1 MAASLSTTVSHPA
14 VSIDMKPTTTKPPTA
29 ARADIARA
37 VDAVLPRLRAI
48 RHDLHQ
54 HPELCF
60 EEKYTSAVVQRELAA
75 CGARVKAGMA
85 KGTGVIG
92 YLPATDPAN
101 ESRGAIALRADM
113 DALPILERTGRAYAS
128 TTEGLM
134 HACGHDGHT
143 AMLIGAAQVLSK
155 VERPRPVLFVFQPA
169 EEGGGGGDLMCKE
182 GALAG
187 EGRGG
192 LGAPAKM
199 IFGLHGWP
207 TVEVGRVASRVGP
220 LLAAT
225 DDFEVTVKGTQSHGA
240 YPHFGNDP
248 IVASAQMITALQTI
262 ASRNVSPLDSCVVTV
277 GIIKAGTA
285 DNIIPETCTFVGTIR
300 TLLPETRKLARERF
314 YAIVEA
320 TAHAMGCGVH
330 IDWRPG
336 YPVTANDRGA
346 TELFF
351 DVAKSCVGA
360 DLVEVV
366 EQPTMGGED
375 FSYYGQH
382 VPACFFLLGLRPR
395 GAASFPT
402 LHQPDFDFNDDALPV
417 GVRVF
422 CELATSTR

>member
-1 MAASLSTTVSHPA
+1 MTASTTATPSTTLE
-14 VSIDMKPTTTKPPTA
+14 MKPQNAQRTPRTDV
-29 ARADIARA
+29 ARAI
-37 VDAVLPRLRAI
+37 DALLPRLRGV

-54 HPELCF
+54 HPQLCF
-60 EEKYTSAVVQRELAA
+60 EETYASGVAQRELAA
-75 CGARVKAGMA
+75 CGARVKAGFA

-92 YLPATDPAN
+92 YLPASDPKH

-128 TTEGLM
+128 RTEGLM

-143 AMLIGAAQVLSK
+143 TMLIGAAHVLSTL
-155 VERPRPVLFVFQPA
+155 ERPRPVLFVFQPA

-187 EGRGG
+187 EGKGG
-192 LGAPAKM
+192 IGAPAQM

-207 TVEVGRVASRVGP
+207 TVEVGRVASKVGP

-225 DDFEVTVKGTQSHGA
+225 DDFEVTVRGTQSHGA

-277 GIIKAGTA
+277 GIIRAGTA

-300 TLLPETRKLARERF
+300 TLLPETRRLAKERF
-314 YAIVEA
+314 YAVVESVA
-320 TAHAMGCGVH
+320 AAMGCSAH

-336 YPVTANDRGA
+336 YPVTANDPEA
-346 TELFF
+346 TALFF
-351 DVAKSCVGA
+351 DVARACVG
-360 DLVEVV
+360 EGNTETV

-375 FSYYGQH
+375 FSYYGHH

-417 GVRVF
+417 GIRVF
-422 CELATSTR
+422 CELALS